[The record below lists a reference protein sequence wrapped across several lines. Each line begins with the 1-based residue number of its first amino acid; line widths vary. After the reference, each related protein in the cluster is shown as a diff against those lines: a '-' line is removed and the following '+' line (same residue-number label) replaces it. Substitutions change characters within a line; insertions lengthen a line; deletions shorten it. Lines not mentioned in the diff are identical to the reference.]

1 MLEQTPPIEVAVL
14 IVVGFYA
21 VVMMLA
27 YGIYRLVQRARSK
40 ARARSVQALDRHE
53 RSVR

>member
-1 MLEQTPPIEVAVL
+1 MLEQTPPIEVAML
-14 IVVGFYA
+14 IVAGFYV

-40 ARARSVQALDRHE
+40 ARARSGQAFDRQE
-53 RSVR
+53 RSVP